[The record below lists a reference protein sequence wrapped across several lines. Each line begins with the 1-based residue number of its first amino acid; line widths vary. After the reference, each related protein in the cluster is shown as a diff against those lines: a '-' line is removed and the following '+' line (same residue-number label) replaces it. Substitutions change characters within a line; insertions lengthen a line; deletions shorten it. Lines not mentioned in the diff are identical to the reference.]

1 MPRPGKRGLY
11 GCLVRGGNVEEPV
24 LMLPLDSWVSLN
36 SLNVSVP
43 SPVKGG
49 DTHGTCL
56 PGVL

>member
-11 GCLVRGGNVEEPV
+11 GCLVRGDNAEELV
-24 LMLPLDSWVSLN
+24 LMLPLSSWVSLD

-43 SPVKGG
+43 SPIKGD